1 MMMTRGNLKTH
12 YKLNISYYHLTI
24 SVLTL
29 AVEDQVRFQTKV
41 TKLFMFLQ
49 DLNSLGHQIKNLTT
63 KKISKN
69 YILKYNLS

>member
-1 MMMTRGNLKTH
+1 MMTPGNLKTH

-24 SVLTL
+24 SVL
-29 AVEDQVRFQTKV
+29 VEDKVRFQTKV